1 MPGKARERQ
10 VSKKNDGS
18 ECQVSIQAGARQMT
32 EVSAR
37 NVSAASMVL
46 ERRQVELVPGEVSE
60 RKRNYVSEHQ
70 ASKTGECKLGRK
82 DH

>member
-1 MPGKARERQ
+1 MA
-10 VSKKNDGS
+10 
-18 ECQVSIQAGARQMT
+18 

-70 ASKTGECKLGRK
+70 ASKTGEYKLRRK